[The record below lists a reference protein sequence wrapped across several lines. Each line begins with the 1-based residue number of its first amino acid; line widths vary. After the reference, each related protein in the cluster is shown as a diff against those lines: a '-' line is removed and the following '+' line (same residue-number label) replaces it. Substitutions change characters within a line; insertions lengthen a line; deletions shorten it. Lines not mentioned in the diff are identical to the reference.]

1 MRGAF
6 CTLSNTAILIPGL
19 LPFLQQTR
27 RSQIDTFRCDTAQTS
42 KMLLDILTLHI
53 CQENNMKSTH
63 TIAAILVA
71 STAVLSGC
79 ASTTSTPYG
88 YNNNNT
94 GYNNAGY
101 NSNVSSGYG
110 TIDSIQVVRGSG
122 GTSGGGAVVGGLVG
136 ALVGNQVG
144 SGNGRTAATVA
155 GAVGGAAIGN
165 SVEAN
170 RNANGQDMYQINIRM
185 DNGEYRAVTQDS
197 VYDLRVGNRVRMVD
211 GRVYRY

>member
-1 MRGAF
+1 
-6 CTLSNTAILIPGL
+6 
-19 LPFLQQTR
+19 
-27 RSQIDTFRCDTAQTS
+27 
-42 KMLLDILTLHI
+42 
-53 CQENNMKSTH
+53 MKSSH
-63 TIAAILVA
+63 TIAALVIA

-88 YNNNNT
+88 YNNSNA
-94 GYNNAGY
+94 GYNNSGY

-110 TIDSIQVVRGSG
+110 TIDSIQVVRGQG
-122 GTSGGGAVVGGLVG
+122 GTSGSGAVVGGLVG

-144 SGNGRTAATVA
+144 SGSGRTAATVA

-170 RNANGQDMYQINIRM
+170 RNAGGQDMYQINIRM

>member
-1 MRGAF
+1 
-6 CTLSNTAILIPGL
+6 LIAGL
-19 LPFLQQTR
+19 LSCSQQTR
-27 RSQIDTFRCDTAQTS
+27 SVQFDTIWCDTAQTS

-63 TIAAILVA
+63 TIAALVIA

-79 ASTTSTPYG
+79 ASTSSTPYG
-88 YNNNNT
+88 YNNS
-94 GYNNAGY
+94 GYNNSGY

-110 TIDSIQVVRGSG
+110 TIDSIQVVRGQG
-122 GTSGGGAVVGGLVG
+122 GTSGSGAVVGGLVG

-144 SGNGRTAATVA
+144 SGSGRTAATVA

-170 RNANGQDMYQINIRM
+170 RNAGGQDMYQINIRM